1 LAIQPRQ
8 QCGFRAVGLCLAG
21 GVARGAGKE
30 IRRKS
35 CGSIGLGARAVWGD
49 GRKDKLH
56 SMRVLQD
63 VKEMHPREYGLLDN
77 ESVNHKAGL
86 LPNRTNSM

>member
-1 LAIQPRQ
+1 
-8 QCGFRAVGLCLAG
+8 VGLCLAG
-21 GVARGAGKE
+21 GVTRGAGKE
-30 IRRKS
+30 IRRQS
-35 CGSIGLGARAVWGD
+35 SGSAGLGARAGWRD
-49 GRKDKLH
+49 GGKDKLH

-86 LPNRTNSM
+86 SPNRMGSV